1 MANVTIDVRGNAGGG
16 GGTAT
21 PPTPSTPGGAS
32 GGNGGGMVPSNDRMI
47 EDVRREMR
55 SRGILVIPGPSQ
67 MSQIINQYR
76 QTQSDAI
83 SDRISEQYAG
93 KRQELLQRRDLE
105 YEEADAEIERRRKER
120 YEALSPSQRQDPL
133 ATGQIDYKLQAEREG
148 LYQQI
153 ERRYKAKEGKLGEEE
168 ASERT
173 KAETDLTAAMKDL
186 VKYFK
191 DNEGDNPDSYINQLR
206 AQQRE
211 LIQKRD
217 NAATEEEAMSA
228 SRDLAGVNEKLRNV
242 MSGGQSQQG
251 DKGKGLGF
259 DPLLLGTQG
268 VENFLGALQS
278 GDIGGAITGGT
289 SAITGLLG
297 AGMKTAMRA
306 NAIAAIVAGGYN
318 IAKKAGQAYEGL
330 GGLAALRVSGSPGIN
345 ELSAQIGEGS
355 YMGYNHSEFGL
366 NNVEFAD
373 EIAKR
378 SRARGTANDWYNQSL
393 QQIGLERA
401 LGISKGA
408 LESGSRY
415 DIYGTNVTDAI
426 SQLVTVLSGIKGSGV
441 STTDFTRV
449 QEKYDIQQQIMGSYM
464 GRADKPSYDV
474 ANTMLAAF
482 SAIKGITQDSR
493 IGGEIQSFQ
502 DMIRSP
508 KNERMKSL
516 IYGTVGDLFPETGGR
531 MDLIDKALNDPKN
544 EGKIMQAVVQRL
556 TRTFGGM
563 ETQTGYFAFKELFP
577 NIAPDRLEKIVS
589 QIAAGDTSDAG
600 RILREGFGDKTA
612 KVVEASERNK
622 MEWFQTSTT
631 YTSSI
636 TKLEANVVGVLN
648 QILTAISGGKPS
660 DPQPKPGGNK

>member
-1 MANVTIDVRGNAGGG
+1 
-16 GGTAT
+16 
-21 PPTPSTPGGAS
+21 
-32 GGNGGGMVPSNDRMI
+32 
-47 EDVRREMR
+47 
-55 SRGILVIPGPSQ
+55 
-67 MSQIINQYR
+67 
-76 QTQSDAI
+76 
-83 SDRISEQYAG
+83 
-93 KRQELLQRRDLE
+93 
-105 YEEADAEIERRRKER
+105 
-120 YEALSPSQRQDPL
+120 
-133 ATGQIDYKLQAEREG
+133 
-148 LYQQI
+148 
-153 ERRYKAKEGKLGEEE
+153 
-168 ASERT
+168 
-173 KAETDLTAAMKDL
+173 
-186 VKYFK
+186 
-191 DNEGDNPDSYINQLR
+191 
-206 AQQRE
+206 
-211 LIQKRD
+211 
-217 NAATEEEAMSA
+217 
-228 SRDLAGVNEKLRNV
+228 
-242 MSGGQSQQG
+242 
-251 DKGKGLGF
+251 
-259 DPLLLGTQG
+259 
-268 VENFLGALQS
+268 
-278 GDIGGAITGGT
+278 
-289 SAITGLLG
+289 
-297 AGMKTAMRA
+297 
-306 NAIAAIVAGGYN
+306 
-318 IAKKAGQAYEGL
+318 
-330 GGLAALRVSGSPGIN
+330 
-345 ELSAQIGEGS
+345 
-355 YMGYNHSEFGL
+355 
-366 NNVEFAD
+366 
-373 EIAKR
+373 
-378 SRARGTANDWYNQSL
+378 
-393 QQIGLERA
+393 LERA

-660 DPQPKPGGNK
+660 NPQPKPGGNK